1 VPAVRAGE
9 EGCVNRI
16 GGLLS
21 PLLKGLGIEEAVR
34 LEGIKGEWT
43 NIFREPLSLH
53 MHPSR
58 LKNGE
63 LLINVDSAVWL
74 QQISFYRAEIIG
86 KLGPFGIKDV
96 RFRIGRAGTG
106 RKPQSERPQQ
116 GKSRLDGDAMRQI
129 EETVSGMEDSPVKE
143 SIRRAM
149 AKALAKKNSKS

>member
-1 VPAVRAGE
+1 M
-9 EGCVNRI
+9 NRL

-34 LEGIKGEWT
+34 FEGIKGEWT

-53 MHPSR
+53 MYPSR

-74 QQISFYRAEIIG
+74 QQISFYKAEIIRN
-86 KLGPFGIKDV
+86 LGPFGVKDV
-96 RFRIGRAGTG
+96 RFRIGKADTKRT
-106 RKPQSERPQQ
+106 PPSQRPQQ
-116 GKSRLDGDAMRQI
+116 KKSSLDGAALRQI
-129 EETVSGMEDSPVKE
+129 EETVSGIKDSPVKE

-149 AKALAKKNSKS
+149 EKSLSARKT